1 MGEYDAWEKTLM
13 EHNEV
18 FVDIVNGLYFKGTQ
32 RITVAGLTEETNNA
46 IFKKRDGMSARM
58 RDVTR
63 SWRADSSKGSEAMGI
78 NIAYFGI
85 ENQTAIDYDMPLRN
99 MAYDAATYD
108 HLYNNADKQFC
119 PVFTLVLNFGTNK
132 WTGPKTLSKMLP
144 EPIPEWLKPYFNDY
158 HINVFDIRFL
168 PVEAIEWFHSDFKY
182 LVDYLVKSRINK
194 SYKPKHTGKIK
205 HIYELMNLLAL
216 LTKDSSWTDVLNRW
230 DEEGDLENME
240 QVVRRMD
247 ADGREQATLEYIR
260 NLMESLNLTVEEA
273 MDALKVPLDEREAL
287 KAKL

>member
-1 MGEYDAWEKTLM
+1 
-13 EHNEV
+13 
-18 FVDIVNGLYFKGTQ
+18 
-32 RITVAGLTEETNNA
+32 
-46 IFKKRDGMSARM
+46 
-58 RDVTR
+58 
-63 SWRADSSKGSEAMGI
+63 
-78 NIAYFGI
+78 
-85 ENQTAIDYDMPLRN
+85 
-99 MAYDAATYD
+99 
-108 HLYNNADKQFC
+108 
-119 PVFTLVLNFGTNK
+119 
-132 WTGPKTLSKMLP
+132 MLP

-168 PVEAIEWFHSDFKY
+168 PVEAIEWFHCDFKY
-182 LVDYLVKSRINK
+182 LVDYLVKSRINE

-247 ADGREQATLEYIR
+247 ADGREQAALEYIR

>member
-1 MGEYDAWEKTLM
+1 MGEHDAWEKTLM

-18 FVDIVNGLYFKGTQ
+18 FVDIVNGLCFKGTQ

-63 SWRADSSKGSEAMGI
+63 SWRSDSSKGSEAMGI

-182 LVDYLVKSRINK
+182 LVDYLVKSRINE

-247 ADGREQATLEYIR
+247 ADGREQARLEAVKSI
-260 NLMESLNLTVEEA
+260 MKKLNYTADRA
-273 MDALKVPLDEREAL
+273 MDLLDIPLDERKAL